1 VLDAPAPTPFATDPC
16 WFTPDAPLPTPRYL
30 RSDLAPPHRVLGPAV
45 IEDDWSTIVIPPG
58 WAACPDARGHVLLLP
73 EESA

>member
-1 VLDAPAPTPFATDPC
+1 
-16 WFTPDAPLPTPRYL
+16 LPTPRYL

-58 WAACPDARGHVLLLP
+58 WAAYPDARGHVLLLP
-73 EESA
+73 EQSA